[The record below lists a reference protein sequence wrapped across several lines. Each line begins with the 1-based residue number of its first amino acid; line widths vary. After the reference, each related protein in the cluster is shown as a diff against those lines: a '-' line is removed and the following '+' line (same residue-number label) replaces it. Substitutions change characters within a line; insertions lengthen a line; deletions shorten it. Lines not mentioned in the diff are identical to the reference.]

1 MTINEELEFFFSKFG
16 VTLEEARNRLK
27 NLYLDGRQ
35 SATGLLSLYFSMA
48 SLVLDDVKNILELGT
63 GLGERTIV
71 LSVLF
76 PMAKIYTFD
85 LPKSDGDFNK
95 VAWRGLKKKKD
106 RVNKFKRNIDRE
118 NIVYKNSNSFFLFS
132 LGLPKEFELILVDGG
147 HTYPAVA
154 WDIMFSYSHLR
165 ENGFMFMHDYTVG
178 GGVLKVRDV
187 VEYMAKRI
195 DEKVW
200 YFPGSLRLEENKRT
214 KTPCVRKGDCREMK

>member
-1 MTINEELEFFFSKFG
+1 MTVNEELEFSFSKFG

-27 NLYLDGRQ
+27 NLCLSDGQ
-35 SATGLLSLYFSMA
+35 SAKGLLSLYFSMV

-71 LSVLF
+71 LSGLF
-76 PMAKIYTFD
+76 PMAKIYTLD
-85 LPKSDGDFNK
+85 LPKSDEDFSI
-95 VAWRGLKKKKD
+95 AWRGLKKKKD
-106 RVNKFKRNIDRE
+106 GPGKFKRNIDRE
-118 NIVYKNSNSFFLFS
+118 NITYINSNSFFLPS

-154 WDIMFSYSHLR
+154 WDIMFSYSHLK

-200 YFPGSLRLEENKRT
+200 YFPGSLRPEENKRT
-214 KTPCVRKGDCREMK
+214 KTPCVRKGDCRK